1 MPVNIN
7 RQIVPHESVNISFRS
22 LSTQQITTEYLR
34 CSPEYY
40 NRPRCDTCLVKLPD
54 GKHTFAQ
61 AKYLFSCKAAGRG
74 WDLAVITTFTTK
86 KGPNSSVTGMRCVQ
100 EDTTSRFIKA
110 SWIERSVLLTRDYEF
125 NNPSHFFVN
134 DLTDKESASDIF
146 LRLRLI
152 QDVQ

>member
-1 MPVNIN
+1 
-7 RQIVPHESVNISFRS
+7 
-22 LSTQQITTEYLR
+22 
-34 CSPEYY
+34 
-40 NRPRCDTCLVKLPD
+40 
-54 GKHTFAQ
+54 
-61 AKYLFSCKAAGRG
+61 
-74 WDLAVITTFTTK
+74 
-86 KGPNSSVTGMRCVQ
+86 MRCVQ